1 MSDDFHSSDVT
12 ILDLL
17 RRRGELTVGELAGLM
32 EVTSTAVRQRLNRLM
47 LQGYVERCDRRQS
60 RGRPTHD
67 YSLTASGRRKAGENF
82 ADLATALWEEVRSL
96 EDLELRNRLIEG
108 IARRLAK
115 MYTHHV
121 GGETLA
127 ERMRSIAALF
137 GARQIPMSVEESE
150 DMGLPTLNVM
160 ACPYP
165 DLASEDDAICHMER
179 SLLSELT
186 GQPLRLDE
194 CSHSGG
200 SCCKFTTLSEPSAS
214 AIDS

>member
-1 MSDDFHSSDVT
+1 MSEEFHSSDVT

-17 RRRGELTVGELAGLM
+17 RQRSELTVGELADLM
-32 EVTSTAVRQRLNRLM
+32 EVTPTAVRQRLNRLM
-47 LQGYVERCDRRQS
+47 LQGYVDRHDRRQS

-96 EDLELRNRLIEG
+96 KDLELRNRLIEG
-108 IARRLAK
+108 IAKRLAK
-115 MYTHHV
+115 MYSLHI

-127 ERMRSIAALF
+127 ERMHSIAALF
-137 GARQIPMSVEESE
+137 GARQIPMSVEDSGT
-150 DMGLPTLNVM
+150 MGFPTLNVM

-165 DLASEDDAICHMER
+165 DLANEDDAICHMER

-194 CSHSGG
+194 CSLSGG
-200 SCCKFTTLSEPSAS
+200 VCCKFTTSSAPATS
-214 AIDS
+214 QLDS

>member
-1 MSDDFHSSDVT
+1 MV
-12 ILDLL
+12 
-17 RRRGELTVGELAGLM
+17 
-32 EVTSTAVRQRLNRLM
+32 
-47 LQGYVERCDRRQS
+47 QGYVDRHDRRQS

-96 EDLELRNRLIEG
+96 EDLDLRNRLIEG

-115 MYTHHV
+115 MYSLHV

-127 ERMRSIAALF
+127 ERMHSIAALF
-137 GARQIPMSVEESE
+137 GARQIPMSVEDSE
-150 DMGLPTLNVM
+150 TLGFPTLNVM

-186 GQPLRLDE
+186 GQPLKLDE
-194 CSHSGG
+194 CATSGG
-200 SCCKFTTLSEPSAS
+200 SCCKFTTSNPPSAS
-214 AIDS
+214 TIDS